1 MKGRWSD
8 KAVRKVL
15 WLSPPAGFLK
25 LSFHGSYFHD
35 IQKGGIGAVIQD
47 CEGKVTRN
55 YPGLVDSMNATAAEV
70 NAMSIGCRELLS
82 LRSYNTII
90 EGDSFSA
97 IQWGSG
103 KASHPWRLTYSV
115 LEVQDTAKQLG
126 ASFHHVHREANV
138 MADALAKEGVLR
150 SSILFDVWWFP
161 FLCFLFSFEFC
172 LSSVG
177 FFA

>member
-1 MKGRWSD
+1 MGFWKGFSSLEIDR
-8 KAVRKVL
+8 
-15 WLSPPAGFLK
+15 F
-25 LSFHGSYFHD
+25 
-35 IQKGGIGAVIQD
+35 GG
-47 CEGKVTRN
+47 
-55 YPGLVDSMNATAAEV
+55 
-70 NAMSIGCRELLS
+70 
-82 LRSYNTII
+82 
-90 EGDSFSA
+90 
-97 IQWGSG
+97 
-103 KASHPWRLTYSV
+103 
-115 LEVQDTAKQLG
+115 EVQDIAKQLG